1 MAEPLTLR
9 MTAEALNAFLARA
22 FPAEARGNVAIAH
35 VAEVRPGHA
44 RLHLSPGPA
53 NLRPG
58 GIVSGPTLMALSDT
72 AAYAVILAHIG
83 EVAMAVTS
91 SLTYQFLRACQP
103 VPITADATLIKL
115 GRRLAVTDIRLWTD
129 DAARPVGQATVT
141 YAIP

>member
-1 MAEPLTLR
+1 MPEPLALR
-9 MTAEALNAFLARA
+9 LDAAQLNAFLARA
-22 FPAEARGNVAIAH
+22 FPGRADNLANVLS
-35 VAEVRPGHA
+35 VAPGSA
-44 RLHLSPGPA
+44 RLRLTPTAEH
-53 NLRPG
+53 LRPG
-58 GIVSGPTLMALSDT
+58 TIVSGPTLMALSDT

-129 DAARPVGQATVT
+129 DVARPVGQATVT

>member
-9 MTAEALNAFLARA
+9 LDAAQLNAFLRSA
-22 FPAEARGNVAIAH
+22 FPDRRTDNLATVLSVAPGSAQLRLTPTAEH
-35 VAEVRPGHA
+35 
-44 RLHLSPGPA
+44 
-53 NLRPG
+53 LRPG

-103 VPITADATLIKL
+103 IPITADATLIKL

>member
-9 MTAEALNAFLARA
+9 LDAAQLNAFLARA
-22 FPAEARGNVAIAH
+22 FPGKADNLATVLAVAPGTAQLRLTPMAEH
-35 VAEVRPGHA
+35 
-44 RLHLSPGPA
+44 
-53 NLRPG
+53 LRPG

-103 VPITADATLIKL
+103 VPVTADATLIKL